1 MIGQRLGHYVI
12 MSMLGEGG
20 MGEVYL
26 AKDTKLGRDVALKV
40 VPEEYASDPSRLL
53 RFEREAKT
61 VAALNH
67 PNIVTVYSI
76 EQVDDTHF
84 LTMECVQGNS
94 VDRLIPPA
102 GMPLNSVFDI
112 VIPLADALAAA
123 HQQGIVHRDLKP
135 ANVMV
140 SKEERV
146 KVLDFGLAKLTGD
159 EPGGGFGSGASQ
171 APTRATSLTQDGGVV
186 GTVPYMSP
194 EQLDGKVVDHRSD
207 IFSLGVLLYELV
219 TGRQPF
225 QGNSAPA
232 VMSAILRD
240 VPTPVSDFN
249 AQAPRHLGRIIQR
262 CLEKDPTERYQSALE
277 VRNEMKALR
286 REVDSGEFP
295 PSRRTEKRS
304 RGKLWGAVA
313 VAALATA
320 VAIGLVVKLSQGP
333 QVDAPGGTTAT
344 EADASSAFDASE
356 WIIAV
361 LPSQTSSADDPDLA
375 ALNEGLAFTLTAKLA
390 QLSREHDLQ
399 VIPANLLREEGVDS
413 LEKARREFGVT
424 LALNFDTHR
433 FNDRVR
439 VNVQLVDVPRQRQL
453 MAETI
458 DGYMDDLLALEEKV
472 TIRVLRL
479 LRVELRPMEQ
489 DLLQAGTSEP
499 RAHAYYL
506 RGQGYLQNFLES
518 ENVEPAVTLFEQALR
533 VDPAY
538 ASAHAGLGEAFWRR
552 YEINGDRRWVESA
565 FEECRTAVELDE
577 FNAAGHVCLGHLY
590 NGSGRTEE
598 AISELELAKSLD
610 PTNDQAVRGLA
621 DAYLATGDLQLA
633 EETYKE
639 AIALRPHYWAGYN
652 WLGIFYL
659 RQGRYD
665 EAIQSFEEVVRLAP
679 DSYRGYSNLGAA
691 YYFAERRVEARR
703 AFERALEI
711 NPEDDLACANLGALY
726 FFEGRFA
733 EAAELFARAV
743 ALDENDYFNV
753 GNLADAYHWGGEG
766 EKEARETYLR
776 AASMC
781 QEQLQVNPREPFLL
795 ADRAYFLAMA
805 DVGDQAVE
813 EIEKALKI
821 APRDMTIQHRAAQVY
836 HLTEQTETALE
847 LLKRSVEGGYP
858 RSEVAADPLFAD
870 LSGNP
875 EFDAL
880 VDESLP

>member
-1 MIGQRLGHYVI
+1 MIGQRIGHYVI

-40 VPEEYASDPSRLL
+40 VPEEYTSDPSRLK

-76 EQVDDTHF
+76 EEVEGTHF
-84 LTMECVQGNS
+84 LTMECVLGDS
-94 VDRLIPPA
+94 VDRLIPPT
-102 GMPLNSVFDI
+102 GMKLDTVFDI
-112 VIPLADALAAA
+112 AIPLADALAAA

-140 SKEERV
+140 SKDDRV
-146 KVLDFGLAKLTGD
+146 KVLDFGLAKLTGND
-159 EPGGGFGSGASQ
+159 QSDDSGSAASQ
-171 APTRATSLTQDGGVV
+171 APTRATSLTQDGGIV

-194 EQLDGKVVDHRSD
+194 EQLDGREVDHRSD

-240 VPTPVSDFN
+240 APKPVSDFN
-249 AQAPRHLGRIIQR
+249 AAAPRHLGRIIQR
-262 CLEKDPTERYQSALE
+262 CLEKDPTDRYQSAIE

-286 REVDSGEFP
+286 REVESGELP
-295 PSRRTEKRS
+295 LRRLTEKRAS
-304 RGKLWGAVA
+304 GKLWGAVA
-313 VAALATA
+313 VAVLVTIVVVGSIAWLTRGPEADSVRDAAATA
-320 VAIGLVVKLSQGP
+320 QA
-333 QVDAPGGTTAT
+333 AAT
-344 EADASSAFDASE
+344 AFDASE

-361 LPSQTSSADDPDLA
+361 LSSETSFADDPDLA

-399 VIPANLLREEGVDS
+399 VIPANLLREEGIDS
-413 LEKARREFGVT
+413 LEKARRELGVT

-433 FNDRVR
+433 FGDRIR
-439 VNVQLVDVPRQRQL
+439 VNVQLVDVAQQRQV

-458 DGYMDDLLALEEKV
+458 DGDLDDLLALEEKV
-472 TIRVLRL
+472 TVRVLRL

-489 DLLQAGTSEP
+489 DLLRAGTSEP
-499 RAHAYYL
+499 RAHNYYL
-506 RGQGYLQNFLES
+506 RGQGYLQSFLEAQ
-518 ENVEPAVTLFEQALR
+518 NIEPAIELFEQALR
-533 VDPAY
+533 VDSNY
-538 ASAHAGLGEAFWRR
+538 ARAHAGLGEAFWRR
-552 YEINGDRRWVESA
+552 YEMTGDQRWVESA
-565 FEECRTAVELDE
+565 FEECDRAVELDE
-577 FNAAGHVCLGHLY
+577 FDAAGHVCLGHLY
-590 NGSGRTEE
+590 NGTGRSEE
-598 AISELELAKSLD
+598 AIRELELAKSLD

-621 DAYLATGDLQLA
+621 DGYLATGELA
-633 EETYKE
+633 LAGETYEE
-639 AIALRPHYWAGYN
+639 AISLRPHYWAGYN

-659 RQGRYD
+659 RQGRFD
-665 EAIQSFEEVVRLAP
+665 EAIENFEEVVGLAP

-711 NPEDDLACANLGALY
+711 NPEDDMSCANLGALY
-726 FFEGRFA
+726 FFEGRFD

-743 ALDENDYFNV
+743 TLDEDDCINV
-753 GNLADAYHWGGEG
+753 GNLADAYYWGAEG
-766 EKEARETYLR
+766 KEAARETYLR
-776 AASMC
+776 AASLC
-781 QEQLQVNPREPFLL
+781 QEELQVNPREPFIL

-805 DVGDQAVE
+805 GVGGQAAE
-813 EIEKALKI
+813 EVEKALAI
-821 APRDMTIQHRAAQVY
+821 APTDMTIQHRAAQVY
-836 HLTEQTETALE
+836 YVVGQTDRALQLLTT
-847 LLKRSVEGGYP
+847 SVEGGYP
-858 RSEVAADPLFAD
+858 RTEIGADPLFAD
-870 LSGNP
+870 LSGDP
-875 EFDAL
+875 GFDAL
-880 VDESLP
+880 VDESIP

>member
-1 MIGQRLGHYVI
+1 MV

-40 VPEEYASDPSRLL
+40 VPEEYTSDPSRLQ

-67 PNIVTVYSI
+67 PNIVTVFSI
-76 EQVDDTHF
+76 EEVEGIHF
-84 LTMECVQGNS
+84 LTMECVLGDS
-94 VDRLIPPA
+94 VDRLIPPD
-102 GMPLNSVFDI
+102 GMPLESVFDI
-112 VIPLADALAAA
+112 AIPLADALAAA

-135 ANVMV
+135 ANVML
-140 SKEERV
+140 SKDKRV
-146 KVLDFGLAKLTGD
+146 KILDFGLAKLTGAGEGD
-159 EPGGGFGSGASQ
+159 TVGDGGSQ
-171 APTRATSLTQDGGVV
+171 APTRATTLTRDGGIV

-194 EQLDGKVVDHRSD
+194 EQLDGKEVDHRSD
-207 IFSLGVLLYELV
+207 IFSFGVLLYELV

-225 QGNSAPA
+225 RGNSAPA

-240 VPTPVSDFN
+240 VPTPVSEFN
-249 AQAPRHLGRIIQR
+249 AEAPRHLGRIIQR
-262 CLEKDPTERYQSALE
+262 CLEKNPTDRYQSASE

-286 REVDSGEFP
+286 REIESGEFP
-295 PSRRTEKRS
+295 PRRRVEKRPTT
-304 RGKLWGAVA
+304 KLWGGIALGVFAILAAVFLI
-313 VAALATA
+313 VN
-320 VAIGLVVKLSQGP
+320 LSD
-333 QVDAPGGTTAT
+333 DAQEAGRSEPPGSEPSA
-344 EADASSAFDASE
+344 EAAFDARE

-361 LPSQTSSADDPDLA
+361 MPSQTSSAADADLA
-375 ALNEGLAFTLTAKLA
+375 ALNDGLAFTLTAKLA

-413 LEKARREFGVT
+413 LEKARRELGVT

-433 FNDRVR
+433 FDDRVR

-458 DGYMDDLLALEEKV
+458 DGYIDDLLALEEKV

-489 DLLQAGTSEP
+489 DLLQAGTAEP

-533 VDPAY
+533 VDPGY
-538 ASAHAGLGEAFWRR
+538 ARAHAGLGEAFWRR
-552 YEINGDRRWVESA
+552 YEMTGDPRWVESA
-565 FEECRTAVELDE
+565 FEECRSAVELDE
-577 FNAAGHVCLGHLY
+577 FDVAGHVCLGHLY
-590 NGSGRTEE
+590 NGTGRTEE
-598 AISELELAKSLD
+598 AIDELELAKSLD
-610 PTNDQAVRGLA
+610 PANDQAVRGLA
-621 DAYLATGDLQLA
+621 DAYLAEGDMQLA

-639 AIALRPHYWAGYN
+639 AIDLRPHYWAGYN
-652 WLGIFYL
+652 WLGILYI
-659 RQGRYD
+659 RQGRYS

-691 YYFAERRVEARR
+691 YYYSERQGEARR

-711 NPEDDLACANLGALY
+711 NPEDDLAAANLGTLY
-726 FFEGRFA
+726 FFEGRFD
-733 EAAELFARAV
+733 EAAELFAQAV

-753 GNLADAYHWGGEG
+753 GNLADAYHWGGQEQD
-766 EKEARETYLR
+766 KARQTYLR

-781 QEQLQVNPREPFLL
+781 LEQLQVNPREPFIL

-805 DVGDQAVE
+805 GAGDQAVE
-813 EIEKALKI
+813 EIVKALEV
-821 APRDMTIQHRAAQVY
+821 APSDVTIQHRAAQVY
-836 HLTEQTETALE
+836 HLIGQTDTAMQ
-847 LLKRSVEGGYP
+847 LLKSSVEGGYP
-858 RSEVAADPLFAD
+858 RSEIAADPLFAD
-870 LSGNP
+870 LRGNS
-875 EFDAL
+875 EFDTLLGDAL
-880 VDESLP
+880 P

>member
-1 MIGQRLGHYVI
+1 V
-12 MSMLGEGG
+12 
-20 MGEVYL
+20 
-26 AKDTKLGRDVALKV
+26 
-40 VPEEYASDPSRLL
+40 
-53 RFEREAKT
+53 
-61 VAALNH
+61 
-67 PNIVTVYSI
+67 
-76 EQVDDTHF
+76 
-84 LTMECVQGNS
+84 
-94 VDRLIPPA
+94 LI
-102 GMPLNSVFDI
+102 
-112 VIPLADALAAA
+112 
-123 HQQGIVHRDLKP
+123 
-135 ANVMV
+135 
-140 SKEERV
+140 
-146 KVLDFGLAKLTGD
+146 
-159 EPGGGFGSGASQ
+159 
-171 APTRATSLTQDGGVV
+171 
-186 GTVPYMSP
+186 
-194 EQLDGKVVDHRSD
+194 
-207 IFSLGVLLYELV
+207 YEMV

-225 QGNSAPA
+225 RGNSAPA
-232 VMSAILRD
+232 VISAILRD
-240 VPTPVSDFN
+240 VPAPVSDFN
-249 AQAPRHLGRIIQR
+249 PAAPRHLGRILQR

-277 VRNEMKALR
+277 IRNEMKALR
-286 REVDSGEFP
+286 REIDSGEFP
-295 PSRRTEKRS
+295 PRPRTDKRS
-304 RGKLWGAVA
+304 RGTLWW
-313 VAALATA
+313 AA
-320 VAIGLVVKLSQGP
+320 
-333 QVDAPGGTTAT
+333 GGTVLAAIAAVGLLVTLARAPRVETTGGVSAT
-344 EADASSAFDASE
+344 EATAASIFNASE

-361 LPSQTSSADDPDLA
+361 LPSQTSFADDPDLA

-390 QLSREHDLQ
+390 QLAREHSLQ

-433 FNDRVR
+433 FDDRVR
-439 VNVQLVDVPRQRQL
+439 VNVQLVDAPRQRQL

-489 DLLQAGTSEP
+489 DLLEVGTSEP

-506 RGQGYLQNFLES
+506 RGQGYLQSFLEA

-538 ASAHAGLGEAFWRR
+538 ARAHAGLGEAFWRR
-552 YEINGDRRWVESA
+552 YEISGDQRWVESA

-577 FNAAGHVCLGHLY
+577 FDAAGHVCLGHLY
-590 NGSGRTEE
+590 NGTGQTEN

-639 AIALRPHYWAGYN
+639 AIDLQPHYWPGYN
-652 WLGIFYL
+652 WIGIYYL
-659 RQGRYD
+659 RQGRYE

-691 YYFAERRVEARR
+691 YYFADRRAEARR

-726 FFEGRFA
+726 FFEGRFD
-733 EAAELFARAV
+733 EAAELFARA
-743 ALDENDYFNV
+743 AAFDEDDYFNV

-766 EKEARETYLR
+766 EEEARETYLR

-805 DVGDQAVE
+805 GVGDQAVE
-813 EIEKALKI
+813 EMEKALEI
-821 APRDMTIQHRAAQVY
+821 APTDMTIQHRAAQVY
-836 HLTEQTETALE
+836 HLAGQTETALGF
-847 LLKRSVEGGYP
+847 LKRSVEGGYP
-858 RSEVAADPLFAD
+858 RLEIASDPLFSD
-870 LSGNP
+870 LSGQP
-875 EFDAL
+875 GFDAL
-880 VDESLP
+880 VNELLP

>member
-1 MIGQRLGHYVI
+1 MIGQRIGHYVI

-40 VPEEYASDPSRLL
+40 VPKEYTSDPSRLR

-67 PNIVTVYSI
+67 PNIVTVHSI
-76 EQVDDTHF
+76 EEVEGTHF
-84 LTMECVQGNS
+84 LTMECVQGES
-94 VDRLIPPA
+94 VDRLIPPE
-102 GMPLNSVFDI
+102 GMPVDAVFDI
-112 VIPLADALAAA
+112 AIPLTDALAAA

-140 SKEERV
+140 SKEDRV
-146 KVLDFGLAKLTGD
+146 KVLDFGLAKLTDDWEGD
-159 EPGGGFGSGASQ
+159 GLSSGASQ
-171 APTRATSLTQDGGVV
+171 APTRATTLTQDGGIV

-194 EQLDGKVVDHRSD
+194 EQLDGKQVDHRSD

-225 QGNSAPA
+225 RGNSAPA

-240 VPTPVSDFN
+240 APTPVSDLN
-249 AQAPRHLGRIIQR
+249 VEAPRHLGRIIQR
-262 CLEKDPTERYQSALE
+262 CLEKNPADRYQSASE
-277 VRNEMKALR
+277 VQSEMKALR
-286 REVDSGEFP
+286 REVESGEFP
-295 PSRRTEKRS
+295 PRRRRDTRIDA
-304 RGKLWGAVA
+304 RVWGGM
-313 VAALATA
+313 ALAVFSILAAVVLILELSGGPETGEGVEPAAELPTA
-320 VAIGLVVKLSQGP
+320 
-333 QVDAPGGTTAT
+333 
-344 EADASSAFDASE
+344 SAFNARD

-361 LPSQTSSADDPDLA
+361 MPSQTAAVADADVA

-399 VIPANLLREEGVDS
+399 VIPANLLREEGIDS
-413 LEKARREFGVT
+413 LEKARRELGVT

-433 FNDRVR
+433 FDDRVR

-499 RAHAYYL
+499 KAHAYYL
-506 RGQGYLQNFLES
+506 RGQGYLQSFLES
-518 ENVEPAVTLFEQALR
+518 ENIEPAVTLFEQALR

-538 ASAHAGLGEAFWRR
+538 ARAHAGLGEAFWRR
-552 YEINGDRRWVESA
+552 YEMTGDSRWVEAA

-577 FNAAGHVCLGHLY
+577 FDVAGHVCLGHLY
-590 NGSGRTEE
+590 NGTGRTEE
-598 AISELELAKSLD
+598 AISELELASSLD
-610 PTNDQAVRGLA
+610 PANDQALRGLA
-621 DAYLATGDLQLA
+621 DAYLSDGEMELA
-633 EETYKE
+633 EETYRE

-652 WLGIFYL
+652 WLGIFYI
-659 RQGRYD
+659 RQGRYP

-691 YYFAERRVEARR
+691 FYYAERRVEARR

-711 NPEDDLACANLGALY
+711 NPEDDLSAANLGTLY
-726 FFEGRFA
+726 FFEGRFD
-733 EAAELFARAV
+733 EAAELFARAA
-743 ALDENDYFNV
+743 ALDEDDYFNV

-766 EKEARETYLR
+766 EEKARQTYLR
-776 AASMC
+776 AAEMC
-781 QEQLQVNPREPFLL
+781 QDRLQVNPKEPFVL

-805 DVGDQAVE
+805 GAAAEAEE
-813 EIEKALKI
+813 EIEKALEV
-821 APRDMTIQHRAAQVY
+821 APDDVSIQHRAAQVY
-836 HLTEQTETALE
+836 HLIGQTETALQ
-847 LLKRSVEGGYP
+847 LLESSVEEGYP

-870 LSGNP
+870 LKGNVQ
-875 EFDAL
+875 FDAL
-880 VDESLP
+880 IGESLP

>member
-1 MIGQRLGHYVI
+1 MIGQRIGHYVI

-40 VPEEYASDPSRLL
+40 VPKEYTSDPSRLQ

-67 PNIVTVYSI
+67 PNIVTVHSI
-76 EQVDDTHF
+76 EEVEGTHF
-84 LTMECVQGNS
+84 LTMECVQGES
-94 VDRLIPPA
+94 VDRLIPPD
-102 GMPLNSVFDI
+102 GMPVDTVFDI
-112 VIPLADALAAA
+112 AIPLTDALAAA

-140 SKEERV
+140 SKEDRV
-146 KVLDFGLAKLTGD
+146 KILDFGLAKLTDDWQGD
-159 EPGGGFGSGASQ
+159 GLGSGASQ
-171 APTRATSLTQDGGVV
+171 APTRATTLTQDGGIV

-194 EQLDGKVVDHRSD
+194 EQLDGKEVDHRSD

-225 QGNSAPA
+225 RGNSAPA

-240 VPTPVSDFN
+240 APKPVSEFN
-249 AQAPRHLGRIIQR
+249 VEAPRHLGRIIQR
-262 CLEKDPTERYQSALE
+262 CLEKDPAGRYQSARE
-277 VRNEMKALR
+277 VHNEIKALR
-286 REVDSGEFP
+286 REVESGEFP
-295 PSRRTEKRS
+295 PRRRRERRFDTR
-304 RGKLWGAVA
+304 LWGGL
-313 VAALATA
+313 ALAVFSILAA
-320 VAIGLVVKLSQGP
+320 VLLIFKLSGEP
-333 QVDAPGGTTAT
+333 KSEGGEESGTEPVTA
-344 EADASSAFDASE
+344 SAFDARE

-361 LPSQTSSADDPDLA
+361 MPSQTTAAADADLA

-413 LEKARREFGVT
+413 LEEARRKLGVT

-433 FNDRVR
+433 FDDRVR
-439 VNVQLVDVPRQRQL
+439 INVQLVDVPRQRQL

-506 RGQGYLQNFLES
+506 RGQGYLQSFLES
-518 ENVEPAVTLFEQALR
+518 ENIEPAVTLFEQALR
-533 VDPAY
+533 VDPTY
-538 ASAHAGLGEAFWRR
+538 ARAHAGLGEAFWRR
-552 YEINGDRRWVESA
+552 YEMTGDSRWVESA
-565 FEECRTAVELDE
+565 FEECRSAVEIDE
-577 FNAAGHVCLGHLY
+577 FDVAGHVCLGHLY
-590 NGSGRTEE
+590 NGTGRTEE

-610 PTNDQAVRGLA
+610 PANDQALRGLA
-621 DAYLATGDLQLA
+621 DAYLTDGEFQLA

-652 WLGIFYL
+652 WLGIFYI
-659 RQGRYD
+659 RQGRYA

-691 YYFAERRVEARR
+691 YYYAERRVEARR

-711 NPEDDLACANLGALY
+711 NPEDDLAAANLGTLY
-726 FFEGRFA
+726 FFEGRFD

-743 ALDENDYFNV
+743 ALDEDDYFNV
-753 GNLADAYHWGGEG
+753 GNLADAYYWGGEG
-766 EKEARETYLR
+766 EEKARQTYLR
-776 AASMC
+776 ADSMC
-781 QEQLQVNPREPFLL
+781 QAQLLVNPKEPFIL

-805 DVGDQAVE
+805 GAGPEAEE
-813 EIEKALKI
+813 EIKKALEV
-821 APRDMTIQHRAAQVY
+821 APEDVSILHRAAQVY
-836 HLTEQTETALE
+836 HLIGQTETALQ
-847 LLKRSVEGGYP
+847 LLEISVEGGYP

-870 LSGNP
+870 LTGNVR
-875 EFDAL
+875 FDAL
-880 VDESLP
+880 IGESLP

>member
-1 MIGQRLGHYVI
+1 MIGQRIGHYVI

-40 VPEEYASDPSRLL
+40 VPKEFTADPSRLQ

-67 PNIVTVYSI
+67 PNIVTVHSI
-76 EQVDDTHF
+76 EEVEGTHF
-84 LTMECVQGNS
+84 LTMECVQGES
-94 VDRLIPPA
+94 VDRLIPPD
-102 GMPLNSVFDI
+102 GMPVDTVFDI
-112 VIPLADALAAA
+112 AIPLTDALAAA

-140 SKEERV
+140 SKEGRV
-146 KVLDFGLAKLTGD
+146 KVLDFGLAKLTDDWQGD
-159 EPGGGFGSGASQ
+159 GLGSGASQ
-171 APTRATSLTQDGGVV
+171 APTRATTLTQDGGIV

-194 EQLDGKVVDHRSD
+194 EQLDGKEVDHRSD
-207 IFSLGVLLYELV
+207 IFSLGVVLYELV

-225 QGNSAPA
+225 RGSSAPA

-240 VPTPVSDFN
+240 APTPVSDFN
-249 AQAPRHLGRIIQR
+249 AEAPRHLGRIIQR
-262 CLEKDPTERYQSALE
+262 CLEKDPTDRFQSASE
-277 VRNEMKALR
+277 VHNEIKALR
-286 REVDSGEFP
+286 REVESGEFP
-295 PSRRTEKRS
+295 PRKRTEEWTGRA
-304 RGKLWGAVA
+304 KLWGGI
-313 VAALATA
+313 ALAVLA
-320 VAIGLVVKLSQGP
+320 LLAGVLLIVKLSGEP
-333 QVDAPGGTTAT
+333 ASGGRVDSAT
-344 EADASSAFDASE
+344 EMPEATAFDARE

-361 LPSQTSSADDPDLA
+361 MPSQTSSAADADVA

-413 LEKARREFGVT
+413 LEEARRKLGVT

-433 FNDRVR
+433 FDDRVR
-439 VNVQLVDVPRQRQL
+439 INVQLVDVPRQRQL

-506 RGQGYLQNFLES
+506 RGQGYLQSFLES
-518 ENVEPAVTLFEQALR
+518 ENIEPAVTLFEQALR
-533 VDPAY
+533 VDPTY
-538 ASAHAGLGEAFWRR
+538 ARAHAGLGEAFWRR
-552 YEINGDRRWVESA
+552 YEMTGDSRWVESA
-565 FEECRTAVELDE
+565 FEECRSAVEIDE
-577 FNAAGHVCLGHLY
+577 FDVAGHVCLGHLY
-590 NGSGRTEE
+590 NGTGRTEE

-610 PTNDQAVRGLA
+610 PANDQALRGLA
-621 DAYLATGDLQLA
+621 DAYLTDGEFQLA

-652 WLGIFYL
+652 WLGIFYI
-659 RQGRYD
+659 RQGRYA
-665 EAIQSFEEVVRLAP
+665 EAIRSFEEVVRLAP

-691 YYFAERRVEARR
+691 YYYAERRVEARR

-711 NPEDDLACANLGALY
+711 NPEDDLAAANLGTLY
-726 FFEGRFA
+726 FFEGRFD

-743 ALDENDYFNV
+743 ALDEDDYFNV
-753 GNLADAYHWGGEG
+753 GNLADAYYWGGEG
-766 EKEARETYLR
+766 EEKALQTYLR

-781 QEQLQVNPREPFLL
+781 QAQLLVNPKEPFIL

-805 DVGDQAVE
+805 GVGPEAEE
-813 EIEKALKI
+813 EIEKALEV
-821 APRDMTIQHRAAQVY
+821 APENVSIMHRAAQVY
-836 HLTEQTETALE
+836 HLIGQTETALQ
-847 LLKRSVEGGYP
+847 LLEISVEGGYP

-870 LSGNP
+870 LTGNVR
-875 EFDAL
+875 FDAL
-880 VDESLP
+880 IGESLP

>member
-1 MIGQRLGHYVI
+1 MIGQRIGHYVI
-12 MSMLGEGG
+12 ISMLGEGG

-26 AKDTKLGRDVALKV
+26 AKDTRLGREVALKV
-40 VPEEYASDPSRLL
+40 VPEQYTSDPSRLL

-76 EQVDDTHF
+76 EEVDGTHF
-84 LTMECVQGNS
+84 LTMECVRGDS
-94 VDRLIPPA
+94 VDRLIPPT
-102 GMPLNSVFDI
+102 GMPLDTLFD
-112 VIPLADALAAA
+112 VAIPLADALAAA

-140 SKEERV
+140 SKDGRV

-159 EPGGGFGSGASQ
+159 APGGGFGSGASQ
-171 APTRATSLTQDGGVV
+171 APTRATSLTQDGGIV

-194 EQLDGKVVDHRSD
+194 EQLDGREVDHRSD
-207 IFSLGVLLYELV
+207 IFSLGVLLYEMV

-240 VPTPVSDFN
+240 APTPVSDFN
-249 AQAPRHLGRIIQR
+249 AEAPRHLGRIIQR
-262 CLEKDPTERYQSALE
+262 CLEKAPTERYQSAIE
-277 VRNEMKALR
+277 VHYEMKALR
-286 REVDSGEFP
+286 REVDSGELP
-295 PSRRTEKRS
+295 PRRRPEKPS
-304 RGKLWGAVA
+304 RGKLWWAVA
-313 VAALATA
+313 VAVLATLA
-320 VAIGLVVKLSQGP
+320 AAGLLMKLYRAP
-333 QVDAPGGTTAT
+333 QVDTPGG
-344 EADASSAFDASE
+344 ASPKELAAPSAFDASE

-361 LPSQTSSADDPDLA
+361 LPSQTSLADDPDLA

-399 VIPANLLREEGVDS
+399 VIPASLLREEEVDS
-413 LEKARREFGVT
+413 LEKARRELGVT

-433 FNDRVR
+433 FDDRVR

-479 LRVELRPMEQ
+479 LRVELRPLEQ

-506 RGQGYLQNFLES
+506 RGRGYLQSFLEA

-538 ASAHAGLGEAFWRR
+538 ARAHAGLGEAFWRR
-552 YEINGDRRWVESA
+552 YEITGDRRWVESA

-577 FNAAGHVCLGHLY
+577 LDVAGHVCLGHLY
-590 NGSGRTEE
+590 NGSGRTED

-621 DAYLATGDLQLA
+621 DAYLATGDLPLA

-652 WLGIFYL
+652 WLGIFYI
-659 RQGRYD
+659 RQGRYE
-665 EAIQSFEEVVRLAP
+665 EAIRSFEEVVRLAP

-691 YYFAERRVEARR
+691 FYFAERRVEARR

-711 NPEDDLACANLGALY
+711 NPEDDMTCANLGALY
-726 FFEGRFA
+726 FFDGRFD
-733 EAAELFARAV
+733 EAAELFARA
-743 ALDENDYFNV
+743 ASLDENDYFNV

-766 EKEARETYLR
+766 EEEARQTYLR

-781 QEQLQVNPREPFLL
+781 QEQLQVNPREPFIL

-805 DVGDQAVE
+805 GVGDQAVGE
-813 EIEKALKI
+813 MEKALEV
-821 APRDMTIQHRAAQVY
+821 APTDMTIQHRAAQVY
-836 HLTEQTETALE
+836 HVVGQTQRALQLLTS
-847 LLKRSVEGGYP
+847 SVEGGYP
-858 RSEVAADPLFAD
+858 RTEIAADPLFED
-870 LSGNP
+870 LRGNP
-875 EFDAL
+875 DFDSLADEAL
-880 VDESLP
+880 P

>member
-1 MIGQRLGHYVI
+1 MIGQRIGHYVI

-40 VPEEYASDPSRLL
+40 VPEEYTSDPSRLQ

-76 EQVDDTHF
+76 EEVEGTHF
-84 LTMECVQGNS
+84 LTMECVLGDS
-94 VDRLIPPA
+94 LDRLIPA
-102 GMPLNSVFDI
+102 TGMPLDTVFDI
-112 VIPLADALAAA
+112 AIPLADALAAA

-159 EPGGGFGSGASQ
+159 DEGGGFGRGASQ
-171 APTRATSLTQDGGVV
+171 APTRATPLTQEGGIV

-194 EQLDGKVVDHRSD
+194 EQLDGKEVDHRSD

-249 AQAPRHLGRIIQR
+249 AEAPRHLGRIIQR

-295 PSRRTEKRS
+295 PRRRTEKRS
-304 RGKLWGAVA
+304 RGKLWAAVA
-313 VAALATA
+313 VAALATV

-333 QVDAPGGTTAT
+333 QVDAPGGTMAT

-399 VIPANLLREEGVDS
+399 VIPANLLREEGIDS
-413 LEKARREFGVT
+413 LEKARRELGVT

-433 FNDRVR
+433 FGDRVR
-439 VNVQLVDVPRQRQL
+439 VNVQLVDVARQRQL
-453 MAETI
+453 LAETI
-458 DGYMDDLLALEEKV
+458 DGDLDDLLALEEKV
-472 TIRVLRL
+472 TVRVLRL

-489 DLLQAGTSEP
+489 EFLQAGTSEP
-499 RAHAYYL
+499 RAHSYYL
-506 RGQGYLQNFLES
+506 RGQGYLQSFLEA
-518 ENVEPAVTLFEQALR
+518 ENIEPAIDLFEQALR
-533 VDPAY
+533 VDPDY
-538 ASAHAGLGEAFWRR
+538 ARAHAGLGEAFWRR
-552 YEINGDRRWVESA
+552 YEMTGERRWVESA
-565 FEECRTAVELDE
+565 FEECDRAVELDE
-577 FNAAGHVCLGHLY
+577 LDATGHVCLGHLY
-590 NGSGRTEE
+590 NGSGRSEE
-598 AISELELAKSLD
+598 AIRELELAKSLD

-621 DAYLATGDLQLA
+621 DAYLATGEFELA
-633 EETYKE
+633 GETYKE
-639 AIALRPHYWAGYN
+639 AISLRPHYWAGYN
-652 WLGIFYL
+652 WLGIFNL
-659 RQGRYD
+659 RQGHFE
-665 EAIQSFEEVVRLAP
+665 EAIENFEEVVGLAP
-679 DSYRGYSNLGAA
+679 DSYRGYSNLGVAF
-691 YYFAERRVEARR
+691 YYAERRVEARR

-711 NPEDDLACANLGALY
+711 NPEDDLSCANLGALY
-726 FFEGRFA
+726 FFEGRFD

-743 ALDENDYFNV
+743 ALHEDDYFNV
-753 GNLADAYHWGGEG
+753 GNLADAYYWGAEG
-766 EKEARETYLR
+766 KAAARETYLR

-781 QEQLQVNPREPFLL
+781 QEQLQVNPKEPFIL
-795 ADRAYFLAMA
+795 ADRAYYLAMA
-805 DVGDQAVE
+805 GVGDQAIE
-813 EIEKALKI
+813 AMEKALEI
-821 APRDMTIQHRAAQVY
+821 ARTDMTIQHRAAQVY
-836 HLTEQTETALE
+836 HVVGQTEKALH
-847 LLKRSVEGGYP
+847 LLTTSVEGGYP
-858 RSEVAADPLFAD
+858 RTEIAADPLFAD
-870 LSGNP
+870 LVGEP
-875 EFDAL
+875 VFDAL
-880 VDESLP
+880 LDDSLP